1 MGVSKG
7 GGDVAAEIEPETTMT
22 PRQVAL
28 VQDSWKKIVPIKDM
42 AALLFYARLF
52 ELDPSL
58 RPHFRKPLD
67 QQGRKLMAML
77 GTAVGCLGRLEELTS
92 TVEDLGRRHAA
103 YGVKDA
109 HYDSVAEAFLWTLE
123 QCLDLDFTPELRDS
137 WTTAYTTLANVMKDA
152 ANDPAFSQA
161 VA

>member
-1 MGVSKG
+1 
-7 GGDVAAEIEPETTMT
+7 MT

-67 QQGRKLMAML
+67 QQGRKLMSML
-77 GTAVGCLGRLEELTS
+77 GTAVGCLGRLEELTP
-92 TVEDLGRRHAA
+92 TVADMGRRHAA

-109 HYDSVAEAFLWTLE
+109 HYDSVAESFLWTLE
-123 QCLDLDFTPELRDS
+123 QCLDLDFTPEVREA
-137 WTTAYTTLANVMKDA
+137 WTVAYTTLANVMKDA

>member
-1 MGVSKG
+1 
-7 GGDVAAEIEPETTMT
+7 MT
-22 PRQVAL
+22 PQQIAL
-28 VQDSWKKIVPIKDM
+28 VQDSWKKIVPIRDM

-67 QQGRKLMAML
+67 QQGRKLMGML
-77 GTAVGCLGRLEELTS
+77 GTAVGCLGRMGEITA
-92 TVEDLGRRHAA
+92 TAGDLGRRHAA
-103 YGVKDA
+103 YGVKDE

-123 QCLDLDFTPELRDS
+123 QALDTDFTPELREA
-137 WTTAYTTLANVMKDA
+137 WTVAYTTLANVMKDA

>member
-1 MGVSKG
+1 MLPLLTK
-7 GGDVAAEIEPETTMT
+7 PEKKMT

-67 QQGRKLMAML
+67 MQGRKLMAML
-77 GTAVGCLGRLEELTS
+77 GTAVGCLGRLEELTP
-92 TVEDLGRRHAA
+92 TVEELGRRHAV
-103 YGVKDA
+103 YGVKDEN
-109 HYDSVAEAFLWTLE
+109 YDTVAAAFLWMLE
-123 QCLDLDFTPELRDS
+123 QALDLDFTPEVRDA